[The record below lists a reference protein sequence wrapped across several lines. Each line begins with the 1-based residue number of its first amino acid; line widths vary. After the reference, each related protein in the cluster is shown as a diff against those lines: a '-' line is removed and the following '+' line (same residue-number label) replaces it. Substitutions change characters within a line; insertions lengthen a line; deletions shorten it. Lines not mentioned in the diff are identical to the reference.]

1 MTNFDPNHRPV
12 LINETLEFLAPKTGE
27 SVLDVT
33 LGLAGHSRAFLEKIG
48 TGGALTGLDADND
61 NVQTAQEN
69 LEEFAENTTFI
80 HTNFERLEE
89 LDIGTFDI
97 IFADLGLSSPHLD
110 NPEKGFSIRADGPLD
125 MRFDRTAGPTAADW
139 ISSSTEE
146 ELADIFYRYGEI
158 RQSRKL
164 AAVLKTDKPKTT
176 FGLNASCEH
185 VFHHKNASFLPQVF
199 QSLRIA
205 VNNEL
210 HALEV
215 LLRRGPEILHS
226 GGRIGIISFH
236 SLEDRMVKQTFKAL
250 ATPEIDDRTG
260 AVSKEAG
267 FELITRKAIKPSEEE
282 VEANQRSRSAILRVL
297 RKK

>member
-12 LINETLEFLAPKTGE
+12 LLNETLEFLAPKTGD

-33 LGLAGHSRAFLEKIG
+33 LGLGGHSRAFLEMIG
-48 TGGALTGLDADND
+48 TGGALTGLDADSD
-61 NVQTAQEN
+61 NLQTAKEN
-69 LEEFAENTTFI
+69 LETFAENTTFI
-80 HTNFERLEE
+80 HSNFERLEE
-89 LDIGTFDI
+89 LDIGTFDM

-125 MRFDRTAGPTAADW
+125 MRFNRTEGPTAADW

-146 ELADIFYRYGEI
+146 ELADIFFRYGEI

-176 FGLNASCEH
+176 FELNASCEH
-185 VFHHKNASFLPQVF
+185 VFHHKTASFLPQVF

-215 LLRRGPEILHS
+215 LLHRGPEILNS
-226 GGRIGIISFH
+226 NGRIGIISFH
-236 SLEDRMVKQTFKAL
+236 SLEDRMVKQAFKAL
-250 ATPEIDDRTG
+250 ATPKIDDTTG
-260 AVSKEAG
+260 AVSKEAD
-267 FELITRKAIKPSEEE
+267 FELVTRKVVKPTEEE
-282 VEANQRSRSAILRVL
+282 VQENPRSRSALLRVL

>member
-12 LINETLEFLAPKTGE
+12 LLYETLEFLAPETGG

-33 LGLAGHSRAFLEKIG
+33 LGLGGHSRAFLEKIG
-48 TGGALTGLDADND
+48 TGGALTGLDADSD
-61 NVQTAQEN
+61 NLHTAKEN
-69 LEEFAENTTFI
+69 LEAFAENTTFI
-80 HTNFERLEE
+80 HSNFERLVE

-125 MRFDRTAGPTAADW
+125 MRFNRKEGPTAADW

-146 ELADIFYRYGEI
+146 ELADIFFRYGEI

-176 FGLNASCEH
+176 FELNASCEH
-185 VFHHKNASFLPQVF
+185 VFHHKTASFLPQVF

-215 LLRRGPEILHS
+215 LLHRGPEILNS
-226 GGRIGIISFH
+226 SGRIGIISFH
-236 SLEDRMVKQTFKAL
+236 SLEDRMVKQAFKAL
-250 ATPEIDDRTG
+250 TTPEINDTTG
-260 AVSKEAG
+260 AVSKEAE
-267 FELITRKAIKPSEEE
+267 FELVTRKAVKPTEEE
-282 VEANQRSRSAILRVL
+282 VQENPRSRSALLRVL